1 MEDDPV
7 TNSGYG
13 SNLTE
18 DGVVAGD
25 ATMVNNE
32 GRSGA
37 VGALTR
43 KLYLAFC
50 YESWLI

>member
-1 MEDDPV
+1 MEDNPV
-7 TNSGYG
+7 TNAGYG

-18 DGVVAGD
+18 DGLVAGD

-43 KLYLAFC
+43 KLNLAFC
-50 YESWLI
+50 CELSLI